1 MEKEIKVIKNRPDFD
16 FDDDSDEIKKQLD
29 TALFEYKKI
38 KKLIDYFFFGLFLL
52 LIMYIIF

>member
-38 KKLIDYFFFGLFLL
+38 KKLIDYKKDKRNPN
-52 LIMYIIF
+52 LISKI